1 MVDALPAPN
10 GKKLEVAWVVVQKRH
25 ETRLVPDINKGAE
38 VMQNGNVKPG
48 IVADVGIAHPRYENW
63 FIVSHK
69 AIQGTIVPG
78 H

>member
-1 MVDALPAPN
+1 MVDALPASN

-38 VMQNGNVKPG
+38 VLLNGNVKPG